1 MLLGGLDLVW
11 NKYYA
16 DMTVKLKKYKLGEL
30 IELVTETNSNNTF
43 GVDFVRGVS
52 NTKEIQ
58 ATKANMTGRNLS
70 KFLVVRKGGF
80 VFNRRTTRNGER
92 LGLGYNDTED
102 IYIFTEDYVSF
113 KVKCMELLDPTFL
126 YIFFKRNEF
135 DRYVRYNSWGSA
147 TEFFNWD
154 DMCETPITLPDIF
167 IQRKYVAI
175 YKGLQDNLAA
185 YQSNL
190 DDLKLTC
197 DAYIDRLR
205 HTIEPVRIGD
215 YIEVVDKK
223 NKEGRDLQMLGM
235 NKEKVF
241 MPTVATTTNLNK
253 AKYKVLRK
261 GRFCFSGMQTGRD
274 KCIRIALYNE
284 DVDALISPAYTMFEL
299 NSKAILPEYFMMLFQ
314 RSEMDRLGAFLSDGS
329 VRANLDWDVFCD
341 IKLPFPNLEIQ
352 ESIVKIFKVYNERK
366 KIAEK
371 LKQQLSDICPILI
384 KGALEE
390 GGAYGK
396 EE

>member
-1 MLLGGLDLVW
+1 MGLLVIKLINMKLTKIKIGSLITLCNKRNVSNQNVPFYGINKEKKFMPTNANTQNLD
-11 NKYYA
+11 KA
-16 DMTVKLKKYKLGEL
+16 KYKLVSKGMFVFSGMQTGRDHCIRLSYYAGDTECVVSPAYVTFSITNKL
-30 IELVTETNSNNTF
+30 IIPEFFFMLFCSKEMDRYGSFLSDGSVRANLEWDVFCGIELL
-43 GVDFVRGVS
+43 
-52 NTKEIQ
+52 I
-58 ATKANMTGRNLS
+58 
-70 KFLVVRKGGF
+70 
-80 VFNRRTTRNGER
+80 
-92 LGLGYNDTED
+92 
-102 IYIFTEDYVSF
+102 
-113 KVKCMELLDPTFL
+113 
-126 YIFFKRNEF
+126 
-135 DRYVRYNSWGSA
+135 
-147 TEFFNWD
+147 
-154 DMCETPITLPDIF
+154 PDIS

-175 YKGLQDNLAA
+175 YKGLQDNLAV

-190 DDLKLTC
+190 DDLKMTC

-215 YIEVVDKK
+215 YIEVVDEK
-223 NKEGRDLQMLGM
+223 NKAGRDLQMLGM

-299 NSKAILPEYFMMLFQ
+299 NSKAILPEYFMMLFL

>member
-1 MLLGGLDLVW
+1 MGILH
-11 NKYYA
+11 
-16 DMTVKLKKYKLGEL
+16 YKLGYFLE
-30 IELVTETNSNNTF
+30 EVVRRNNDGKY
-43 GVDFVRGVS
+43 GVGCVRGIS
-52 NTKEIQ
+52 NAKEIMP
-58 ATKANMTGRNLS
+58 TKAKVTKNVLP
-70 KFLVVRKGGF
+70 KFYVIYPEEF
-80 VFNRRTTRNGER
+80 VYNPRTTRMGDKI
-92 LGLGYNDTED
+92 GLAINNKKQPLLFSFNNLAFRVKDD
-102 IYIFTEDYVSF
+102 MKAILSPDYLF
-113 KVKCMELLDPTFL
+113 MYFNRK
-126 YIFFKRNEF
+126 EF
-135 DRYVRYNSWGSA
+135 DRYARINSWGSA
-147 TEFFNWD
+147 TELFSFSD
-154 DMCETPITLPDIF
+154 LCDMDLALPDIS

-215 YIEVVDKK
+215 YIEVVDEK
-223 NKEGRDLQMLGM
+223 NKAGRDLQMLGM